1 MSMKMIKT
9 GALLTALIALTGCAT
24 SGSYVPTKLAKDE
37 LKRVEKGEVVRL
49 QLLQPDKPT
58 EKLVVT
64 STTFPNGVY
73 VCAIENLSKPCL
85 PKLSQLVAEK
95 LAQKGVMIAQTQSQA
110 DATLYFETWFDSYST
125 SASVIKSVD
134 NPTQM
139 GKGFAVKVEQGL
151 ASGKL
156 PDVHKTFKFA
166 GDPISLIALN
176 SNDEQKF
183 IYVAL
188 TSVAMKD
195 SISYPGEG
203 EKKVG
208 ASNNPW
214 VKPGV
219 IPAARTLVGN
229 YEGEVETQKAV
240 TPMLNDAIE
249 LLAERVGQTPPLK

>member
-1 MSMKMIKT
+1 MSIKILKV
-9 GALLTALIALTGCAT
+9 GALLATLVVMTGCTA
-24 SGSYVPTKLAKDE
+24 SGSYVPTKLGADE
-37 LKRVEKGEVVRL
+37 LKRVKKGEVVRL
-49 QLLQPDKPT
+49 QLTQPDKPT

-64 STTFPNGVY
+64 ATTFPNGVY

-85 PKLSQLVAEK
+85 PKLSQLVADK
-95 LAQKGVMIAQTQSQA
+95 LAQKGIVIAQAQSQA
-110 DATLYFETWFDSYST
+110 DATLYFETWFDSFST
-125 SASVIKSVD
+125 SATAIKVLD

-139 GKGFAVKVEQGL
+139 GKAFAVMMEQGL

-188 TSVAMKD
+188 TAVAMKD

-214 VKPGV
+214 VKIGV

-229 YEGEVETQKAV
+229 FEGDVDTQKAV
-240 TPMLNDAIE
+240 TPMLNDAID